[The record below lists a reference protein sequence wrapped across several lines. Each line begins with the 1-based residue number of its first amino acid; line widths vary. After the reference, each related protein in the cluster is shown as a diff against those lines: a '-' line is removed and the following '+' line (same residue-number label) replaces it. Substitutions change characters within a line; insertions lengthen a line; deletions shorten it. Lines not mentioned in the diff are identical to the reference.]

1 MFRFG
6 GEEDYTPI
14 GSPEDIEADRASLA
28 EMYERQAAEEADQ
41 TFGAPPDMDPMVLR
55 NLFKR
60 AEAGDV
66 EATRQLINQGPPPE
80 MMTPPPTPEQGA
92 PIQGMSLADTERMP
106 NASQRVGIAP
116 QSRPGMEMA
125 PQPSPGNPL
134 NGGGNPLT
142 SPGQP
147 TGKKTNW
154 GDVAK
159 SAFGAIAPL
168 AIGAIAG
175 DAAGGGFGQ
184 GYNSTALSD
193 IRQRQQREY
202 ERNAQVWQ
210 DQYELA
216 KSLPQEVFQDQNMAE
231 LANAAQAFA
240 KDMADGK
247 IDNPKTSSA
256 FMMAH
261 SKYKDDVDK
270 IIKGNQL
277 KQDIEALT
285 QKAQI
290 ESQAMQETWAKAGQM
305 LKNPWATPEELAN
318 ANAMLSTQPV
328 PYKMPDGKVIYTT
341 PDKAQSYDMDFKR
354 MKLAEEEMGLRRSDQ
369 AADAAYRKESLGLQR
384 EQINASKEIAG
395 FRNDRLVNRE
405 KAQAAVAG
413 FNTAVDQAAAKF
425 METEEGKAKFGSLA
439 NAKLA
444 AQSAMLQSPRFRGMA
459 EQALGF
465 KYGRVKGPNGEEL
478 VGYFDGTGEFYSPDE
493 AWGLI
498 QTRGSAR
505 GGYAEF

>member
-1 MFRFG
+1 M
-6 GEEDYTPI
+6 P
-14 GSPEDIEADRASLA
+14 LA
-28 EMYERQAAEEADQ
+28 
-41 TFGAPPDMDPMVLR
+41 MDPMALR
-55 NLFKR
+55 ELFKR
-60 AEAGDV
+60 AEAGDID
-66 EATRQLINQGPPPE
+66 AKRQLVNQGPPPE
-80 MMTPPPTPEQGA
+80 SMTPPPAPQGDA
-92 PIQGMSLADTERMP
+92 PTQGMSLADTERMS

-147 TGKKTNW
+147 TGNKTNW
-154 GDVAK
+154 GDMAK
-159 SAFGAIAPL
+159 AGGGVLGTLLAGAI
-168 AIGAIAG
+168 GG
-175 DAAGGGFGQ
+175 DAAAGGFGQ
-184 GYNSTALSD
+184 GYNGVVLSD

-270 IIKGNQL
+270 IVKGNQL

-290 ESQAMQETWAKAGQM
+290 ESAAMQETWAKAGQM
-305 LKNPWATPEELAN
+305 LKNPWATEQELIN
-318 ANAMLSTQPV
+318 ANAMKATQPV
-328 PYKMPDGKVIYTT
+328 PFKMPDGTTITTT
-341 PDKAQSYDMDFKR
+341 PEKAQEYMFRFKQ
-354 MKLAEEEMGLRRSDQ
+354 LEMAKNELETRQADQ
-369 AADAAYRKESLGLQR
+369 KADAEYRNKSLGLQR
-384 EQINASKEIAG
+384 DQIEASKEIAG

-444 AQSAMLQSPRFRGMA
+444 AQSAMLQSPRFRGMVA
-459 EQALGF
+459 DSLGF
-465 KYGRVKGPNGEEL
+465 EWGSGEIT
-478 VGYFDGTGEFYSPDE
+478 DPKTGQKQTVFGFKDDQNQLYSPDE

>member
-1 MFRFG
+1 M
-6 GEEDYTPI
+6 PM
-14 GSPEDIEADRASLA
+14 A
-28 EMYERQAAEEADQ
+28 
-41 TFGAPPDMDPMVLR
+41 MDPMVLR

-80 MMTPPPTPEQGA
+80 TMTPPPTPEQGA
-92 PIQGMSLADTERMP
+92 PIQGMSLADTERMS

-147 TGKKTNW
+147 TGNKTNW
-154 GDVAK
+154 GDMAK
-159 SAFGAIAPL
+159 AGGGVLGTLLAGAI
-168 AIGAIAG
+168 GG
-175 DAAGGGFGQ
+175 DAAAGGFGQ
-184 GYNSTALSD
+184 GYNGVVLSD

-210 DQYELA
+210 DQYDLA
-216 KSLPQEVFQDQNMAE
+216 KSLPQEIFQNQDFAE

-240 KDMADGK
+240 KDMADQK

-256 FMMAH
+256 FMMAYN
-261 SKYKDDVDK
+261 KYKDDVDK
-270 IIKGNQL
+270 ITKGNQL
-277 KQDIEALT
+277 QQEMKALT
-285 QKAQI
+285 EKAQI
-290 ESQAMQETWAKAGQM
+290 ESKAMEEIWTRAEQT
-305 LKNPWATPEELAN
+305 LRKNPWATETEKQNAAALLA
-318 ANAMLSTQPV
+318 SRPI
-328 PYKMPDGKVIYTT
+328 PYKLPSGEVIYTT

-354 MKLAEEEMGLRRSDQ
+354 MKIAEEEMGLRRSDQ

-384 EQINASKEIAG
+384 DQIEASKEIAG
-395 FRNDRLVNRE
+395 FRNDRLANRE

-444 AQSAMLQSPRFRGMA
+444 ARSAMLQSPRFRNMV
-459 EQALGF
+459 ETTIPGF
-465 KYGRVKGPNGEEL
+465 KWGSGE
-478 VGYFDGTGEFYSPDE
+478 VTDPKTGQKQTVFGFRDDQDMIHSPDE
-493 AWGLI
+493 MLGFLE
-498 QTRGSAR
+498 TRGSAR